1 LGSSITG
8 RGYSAYS
15 SFGLGCGLVMP
26 DMKVG
31 CKPLCKALTNDQ
43 RIKVDKS
50 DRRQREKEKEKE
62 KERENKKIAVTTK
75 SGLEPKVKP
84 NEPRNQRS
92 RSGDRSIRNLLH

>member
-1 LGSSITG
+1 LESSITG

-43 RIKVDKS
+43 RIKVIKVIG
-50 DRRQREKEKEKE
+50 EE
-62 KERENKKIAVTTK
+62 KERKREKIRK
-75 SGLEPKVKP
+75 
-84 NEPRNQRS
+84 
-92 RSGDRSIRNLLH
+92 

>member
-43 RIKVDKS
+43 RIKVIKVIEGEEKK
-50 DRRQREKEKEKE
+50 RKREK
-62 KERENKKIAVTTK
+62 
-75 SGLEPKVKP
+75 
-84 NEPRNQRS
+84 
-92 RSGDRSIRNLLH
+92 IRK